1 MPELPVVPGLVW
13 SSRGFFRARKKK
25 GTVLSAAWDQT
36 AEIQSR
42 LQDWEACG
50 CENRVAGLVKGELSA
65 LQDKLFYLGLHGG
78 LGSELG

>member
-13 SSRGFFRARKKK
+13 SSRGFFRARKMK

-42 LQDWEACG
+42 LQDWGACG
-50 CENRVAGLVKGELSA
+50 CEN
-65 LQDKLFYLGLHGG
+65 
-78 LGSELG
+78 